1 MLVSG
6 LTYEASKEED
16 CERNISDAI
25 QYLTSYLA
33 GNGYVPITKTF
44 PDGVP
49 VILMEDAA
57 TLVPMCILFSG
68 LYTLIEHCTFPV
80 GAIAT

>member
-1 MLVSG
+1 LLSQITHEKMLVSG
-6 LTYEASKEED
+6 LAYETPKEED

-25 QYLTSYLA
+25 QYLTSYLS

-49 VILMEDAA
+49 VVLMEDAA
-57 TLVPMCILFSG
+57 TLVSRDGVLNS
-68 LYTLIEHCTFPV
+68 LKQRS
-80 GAIAT
+80 

>member
-6 LTYEASKEED
+6 LDYEVSKEED
-16 CERNISDAI
+16 CERNLSDAI

-49 VILMEDAA
+49 VTLMEDAA
-57 TLVPMCILFSG
+57 TLVCIPQ
-68 LYTLIEHCTFPV
+68 TFHQ
-80 GAIAT
+80 GAHSTRAQASSTVS

>member
-1 MLVSG
+1 MLVAG
-6 LTYEASKEED
+6 LAYEAATEEE
-16 CERNISDAI
+16 CERNLSDAI
-25 QYLTSYLA
+25 QYLASYLA

-57 TLVPMCILFSG
+57 TLV
-68 LYTLIEHCTFPV
+68 
-80 GAIAT
+80 